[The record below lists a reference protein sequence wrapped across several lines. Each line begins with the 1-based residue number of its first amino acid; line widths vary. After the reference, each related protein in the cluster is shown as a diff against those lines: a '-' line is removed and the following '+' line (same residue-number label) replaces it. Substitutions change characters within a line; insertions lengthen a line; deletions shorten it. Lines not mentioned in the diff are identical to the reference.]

1 MNIHNVEFIKSAASP
16 NAFLSD
22 GRPNIVF
29 SGKSN
34 VGKSSVINCLLNRK
48 NFARVGAQ
56 PGKTVHIYTMEDN
69 LIFEENQIKRYEN
82 SKQYIEDSNRYHL
95 TKELED
101 TKRKNAEL
109 TTIANAKMNKD
120 LELEVKGQKP
130 DEYNKKLYL
139 LKNMKWLQRS
149 WWQENG

>member
-1 MNIHNVEFIKSAASP
+1 MYVYVSDKWNIIM
-16 NAFLSD
+16 
-22 GRPNIVF
+22 R
-29 SGKSN
+29 
-34 VGKSSVINCLLNRK
+34 SSFRMTWMQNKYREYITR
-48 NFARVGAQ
+48 
-56 PGKTVHIYTMEDN
+56 YSMDDN
-69 LIFEENQIKRYEN
+69 LIFEDNQIKKYEN

>member
-1 MNIHNVEFIKSAASP
+1 
-16 NAFLSD
+16 
-22 GRPNIVF
+22 
-29 SGKSN
+29 
-34 VGKSSVINCLLNRK
+34 
-48 NFARVGAQ
+48 
-56 PGKTVHIYTMEDN
+56 MEDN
-69 LIFEENQIKRYEN
+69 LIFEDNQIKKYEN

>member
-1 MNIHNVEFIKSAASP
+1 MYVYVSDKWNIIMKSKVRLTGLWNQYREFNTA
-16 NAFLSD
+16 
-22 GRPNIVF
+22 
-29 SGKSN
+29 
-34 VGKSSVINCLLNRK
+34 
-48 NFARVGAQ
+48 
-56 PGKTVHIYTMEDN
+56 YTMEDN
-69 LIFEENQIKRYEN
+69 LIFEENQIKKYEN

-109 TTIANAKMNKD
+109 TTIANAKMTKD

>member
-1 MNIHNVEFIKSAASP
+1 MYVYVSEKWNIIM
-16 NAFLSD
+16 
-22 GRPNIVF
+22 R
-29 SGKSN
+29 
-34 VGKSSVINCLLNRK
+34 SSFRMTWMQNKYREYITR
-48 NFARVGAQ
+48 
-56 PGKTVHIYTMEDN
+56 YSMDDN
-69 LIFEENQIKRYEN
+69 LIFEDNQIKKYEN

>member
-1 MNIHNVEFIKSAASP
+1 MQNKYREYITEYSM
-16 NAFLSD
+16 D
-22 GRPNIVF
+22 
-29 SGKSN
+29 
-34 VGKSSVINCLLNRK
+34 
-48 NFARVGAQ
+48 
-56 PGKTVHIYTMEDN
+56 DN
-69 LIFEENQIKRYEN
+69 LIFEWGKVVKYEN
-82 SKQYIEDSNRYHL
+82 SKQYIEDSNKYHL
-95 TKELED
+95 THELEE

-109 TTIANAKMNKD
+109 TTIANAKMTKD

>member
-1 MNIHNVEFIKSAASP
+1 MYVYVSDKWNIIM
-16 NAFLSD
+16 
-22 GRPNIVF
+22 R
-29 SGKSN
+29 
-34 VGKSSVINCLLNRK
+34 SSFRMTWMQNKYREYITR
-48 NFARVGAQ
+48 
-56 PGKTVHIYTMEDN
+56 YSMEDN
-69 LIFEENQIKRYEN
+69 LIFEDNQIKKYEN

-149 WWQENG
+149 WWHENG

>member
-1 MNIHNVEFIKSAASP
+1 MYVYVSDKWNIIM
-16 NAFLSD
+16 
-22 GRPNIVF
+22 
-29 SGKSN
+29 KSN
-34 VGKSSVINCLLNRK
+34 IRLTGLWNQYREFNT
-48 NFARVGAQ
+48 A
-56 PGKTVHIYTMEDN
+56 YTMEDN
-69 LIFEENQIKRYEN
+69 LIFEWGKVIKYEN

-95 TKELED
+95 TKELEE

-109 TTIANAKMNKD
+109 TTIANAKMVKD
-120 LELEVKGQKP
+120 LELEVKWQEP

>member
-1 MNIHNVEFIKSAASP
+1 
-16 NAFLSD
+16 
-22 GRPNIVF
+22 
-29 SGKSN
+29 
-34 VGKSSVINCLLNRK
+34 
-48 NFARVGAQ
+48 
-56 PGKTVHIYTMEDN
+56 MEDN
-69 LIFEENQIKRYEN
+69 LIFEWGKVVKYEN

-95 TKELED
+95 TKELEE

-109 TTIANAKMNKD
+109 TTIANAKMRKD
-120 LELEVKGQKP
+120 LELDVKWQEP

>member
-1 MNIHNVEFIKSAASP
+1 MYVYVSDKWNIIIKS
-16 NAFLSD
+16 
-22 GRPNIVF
+22 NIRLTGLWNQYREF
-29 SGKSN
+29 N
-34 VGKSSVINCLLNRK
+34 T
-48 NFARVGAQ
+48 A
-56 PGKTVHIYTMEDN
+56 YTMEDN
-69 LIFEENQIKRYEN
+69 LIFEDNQIKKYEN

-109 TTIANAKMNKD
+109 TTIANAKMTKD

>member
-1 MNIHNVEFIKSAASP
+1 MYVYVSDKWNIIM
-16 NAFLSD
+16 
-22 GRPNIVF
+22 R
-29 SGKSN
+29 
-34 VGKSSVINCLLNRK
+34 SSFRMTWMQNKYREYITK
-48 NFARVGAQ
+48 
-56 PGKTVHIYTMEDN
+56 YSMEDN
-69 LIFEENQIKRYEN
+69 LIFEDNQIKKYEN

>member
-1 MNIHNVEFIKSAASP
+1 MYVYVSEKWNIIM
-16 NAFLSD
+16 
-22 GRPNIVF
+22 
-29 SGKSN
+29 KSN
-34 VGKSSVINCLLNRK
+34 IRLTGLWNQYREFNT
-48 NFARVGAQ
+48 A
-56 PGKTVHIYTMEDN
+56 YTMEDN
-69 LIFEENQIKRYEN
+69 LIFEENQIKKYEN

>member
-1 MNIHNVEFIKSAASP
+1 MYVYVSDKWNIIM
-16 NAFLSD
+16 
-22 GRPNIVF
+22 
-29 SGKSN
+29 KSN
-34 VGKSSVINCLLNRK
+34 IRLTGLWNQYREFNT
-48 NFARVGAQ
+48 A
-56 PGKTVHIYTMEDN
+56 YTMEDN
-69 LIFEENQIKRYEN
+69 LIFEENQIKKYEN

-109 TTIANAKMNKD
+109 TTIANAKMTKD